1 MSQKI
6 DAGSSHVEG
15 VTQDGTRGTPRL
27 YQFREEVQEATA
39 KQVERDFV
47 KVRCEVDETMVRE
60 PAQNFERGAGKNQ
73 W

>member
-15 VTQDGTRGTPRL
+15 VAQDGTQGTPRL

-39 KQVERDFV
+39 KQVERDFA
-47 KVRCEVDETMVRE
+47 KMRSEVDETMVRE
-60 PAQNFERGAGKNQ
+60 LA
-73 W
+73 